1 MEEAVA
7 FLVALE
13 WGVSL
18 KYTESPFFG
27 LQKGDKKILLNVK
40 IGSYEGATAKIPN
53 HRRHEKETHVLLLT
67 PNKPLANVILLESKD
82 FWDATDG
89 DIVQLKQ
96 ISEKIKW
103 KHRMDVSDKPL
114 NVK

>member
-1 MEEAVA
+1 M
-7 FLVALE
+7 
-13 WGVSL
+13 GV
-18 KYTESPFFG
+18 F
-27 LQKGDKKILLNVK
+27 N
-40 IGSYEGATAKIPN
+40 GATATLNN

-96 ISEKIKW
+96 LSEKIKW
-103 KHRMDVSDKPL
+103 KQRMDISDK
-114 NVK
+114 K

>member
-18 KYTESPFFG
+18 KYTDPPFFG
-27 LQKGDKKILLNVK
+27 FQKGDKK

-82 FWDATDG
+82 FWEATDG

-103 KHRMDVSDKPL
+103 KHRMDVSEK
-114 NVK
+114 KQATE

>member
-18 KYTESPFFG
+18 KYTSPPFFG
-27 LQKGDKKILLNVK
+27 FQKDDKKILLNIRMGVFN
-40 IGSYEGATAKIPN
+40 GATAILNN
-53 HRRHEKETHVLLLT
+53 HRRHEKETHVLLFT
-67 PNKPLANVILLESKD
+67 PNKPLANVVLLESKD

-96 ISEKIKW
+96 LSEKIKW
-103 KHRMDVSDKPL
+103 KHRMDVSERK
-114 NVK
+114 